1 MVANSISLTNRGI
14 MPRAGQAALL
24 PNQPII
30 HGCLVSPTAVSALVP
45 GAVVA
50 LADDEN
56 LDDTI
61 VIKQADVKD
70 TPCGVVVYNA
80 IKSAFVANDR
90 VSVFPVGSFVYMT
103 AGAANIKRGTKLQF
117 TAENKV
123 VGTATA
129 EQGYV
134 GIAWTSAALEGDL
147 IIVQIQPS
155 VEPKAA

>member
-14 MPRAGQAALL
+14 MPKAGQAALL

-30 HGCLVSPTAVSALVP
+30 HGCLVSPAANAALVP

-50 LADDEN
+50 LADDAN

-61 VIKQADVKD
+61 VVKQAAVAD

-80 IKSAFVANDR
+80 IKSAFAANER

-103 AGAANIKRGTKLQF
+103 AGAAGIKRGTKLQF

-123 VGTATA
+123 VGTSTA

-134 GIAWTSAALEGDL
+134 GIAWTEAALEGDL
-147 IIVQIQPS
+147 IVVQIQPS
-155 VEPKAA
+155 VEPAA

>member
-14 MPRAGQAALL
+14 MPKAGQAALL

-30 HGCLVSPTAVSALVP
+30 HGCLVSPAADSALVP

-50 LADDEN
+50 LADDAN

-61 VIKQADVKD
+61 VVKQAAVTD

-80 IKSAFVANDR
+80 IKSAFAANER

-123 VGTATA
+123 VGTSTA

-134 GIAWTSAALEGDL
+134 GIAWTEAALEGDL
-147 IIVQIQPS
+147 IVVQIQPS
-155 VEPKAA
+155 VEPAA

>member
-14 MPRAGQAALL
+14 MPKAGQSALL

-30 HGCLVSPTAVSALVP
+30 HGCLVSPEAETALVP
-45 GAVVA
+45 GAIVA
-50 LADDEN
+50 LADDAN
-56 LDDTI
+56 LADTI
-61 VIKQADVKD
+61 VVKQAGVKD
-70 TPCGVVVYNA
+70 IPCGVVVYNA
-80 IKSAFVANDR
+80 IKSAFVANER

-103 AGAANIKRGTKLQF
+103 AGSASIARGTKLQF

-134 GIAWTSAALEGDL
+134 GIAWTEGVLEGDL
-147 IIVQIQPS
+147 IVVQIQPG
-155 VEPKAA
+155 VEPKAS